1 MQKNSVIF
9 LIALSLLVLSQAQA
23 QGYFELGGFKTPS
36 GNIHCFA
43 YVDRLTQEAV
53 LRCDLL
59 QNQARVPAKPKDC
72 PLDWG
77 NAFGL
82 SERGKA
88 GRLCVGD
95 TVADPRLP
103 VLAYGKVWSEGG
115 FRCDVTQARL
125 RCINKDKR
133 GFELSKASQK
143 LF

>member
-1 MQKNSVIF
+1 MKNAVPWFCF
-9 LIALSLLVLSQAQA
+9 LFFAFSQA

-59 QNQARVPAKPKDC
+59 QNQARLPAKPKDC

-82 SERGKA
+82 SERGQA

-133 GFELSKASQK
+133 GFELSRSVQR

>member
-1 MQKNSVIF
+1 MKNAILWFCLLF
-9 LIALSLLVLSQAQA
+9 LAFSQA
-23 QGYFELGGFKTPS
+23 QGYEELGGFKTPS

-43 YVDRLTQEAV
+43 FVDRVAGEAI

-59 QNQARVPAKPKDC
+59 QNQARIPAKPKDC
-72 PLDWG
+72 ELDWG

-82 SERGKA
+82 GERGKA
-88 GRLCVGD
+88 QRLCVGD

-125 RCINKDKR
+125 RCTNRDKR
-133 GFELSKASQK
+133 GFELSRATQK

>member
-1 MQKNSVIF
+1 MVF
-9 LIALSLLVLSQAQA
+9 LALLLTAFPPALA
-23 QGYFELGGFKTPS
+23 QGFFELGGFKTPS

-59 QNQARVPAKPKDC
+59 QNEARIPAKPKDC

-82 SERGKA
+82 SERGPA

-133 GFELSKASQK
+133 GFELSRSLQR